1 MTLWSTRVQTLGLLA
16 VTCWGLRWLCWHHCF
31 WGSHSYVYTLMTDH
45 YPTPPLSQLNKNG
58 RSGKSPWTQGFWAP
72 QGLWTG
78 FRRQGMWMEKLH
90 LYLSLT
96 MTTNHVTFTV
106 LLTLSLLDMTDV
118 FLSYFSVVDE
128 TEIVPS
134 WMLILLITVSR
145 L

>member
-1 MTLWSTRVQTLGLLA
+1 
-16 VTCWGLRWLCWHHCF
+16 
-31 WGSHSYVYTLMTDH
+31 
-45 YPTPPLSQLNKNG
+45 
-58 RSGKSPWTQGFWAP
+58 
-72 QGLWTG
+72 
-78 FRRQGMWMEKLH
+78 MWMEKLH

-134 WMLILLITVSR
+134 
-145 L
+145 